1 MQQKA
6 PDSTVPFSARLSRE
20 LDFKIRQRAADEG
33 RTLTEIHLEALRA
46 FLVEESLAEQLARIE
61 RAILSKIFAVVAV
74 VANLSDEQR
83 RDAKA
88 ALKSI
93 LTAEARQ

>member
-1 MQQKA
+1 MQKKA

-20 LDFKIRQRAADEG
+20 LDFKLRQRAADEG

-61 RAILSKIFAVVAV
+61 RSILSKIFAVVSV
-74 VANLSDEQR
+74 VANLSDQER
-83 RDAKA
+83 LNAKA
-88 ALKSI
+88 SLRSI
-93 LTAEARQ
+93 LTAEAR